1 MMNYERLHQAIFKEI
16 TRRTAQKIREAHQ
29 RGDDLRKAVEFQQR
43 ELNDGADIEQAITT
57 SMEVF
62 PDLDFQQE
70 LTEIMEACEV
80 KS

>member
-1 MMNYERLHQAIFKEI
+1 MNYEVFHQAIFKEI
-16 TRRTAQKIREAHQ
+16 TRRTAQKIRDAHQ

-43 ELNDGADIEQAITT
+43 ELNDGAELRQAIQT

-62 PDLDFQQE
+62 PDLDFQEE

-80 KS
+80 K

>member
-1 MMNYERLHQAIFKEI
+1 MNYEVFHQAIFKEI
-16 TRRTAQKIREAHQ
+16 TRRTAQKIRDAHQ

-43 ELNDGADIEQAITT
+43 ELNDGADLRQAIQT

-62 PDLDFQQE
+62 PDLDFQEE

-80 KS
+80 K